1 MKPDAEQS
9 PPPAPPQI
17 LPSPIR
23 SELDAASVRI
33 MLSGESVID
42 WPRLQFRTDEE
53 LDAFIKLQ
61 EFDLT
66 SARDR
71 AHIADLQ
78 REAFIYLEDVLRYHI
93 PEEVRRVQD
102 VRDLLRFASQRTG
115 LKKNRVYACMALK
128 VMHILHHL
136 IARELLFNA
145 TLSEAQLAELM
156 SKKVYEGIDKMR
168 AAGIPVVEYAG
179 GRKTRHSLVTKLLA
193 KRETIAS
200 QIFDKTRFRI
210 VVKSEK
216 DVVPT
221 LLFMAR
227 HIFPFNYTIPGQ
239 ADNSLLDLIKAA
251 DTYDLSPKLR
261 KHLFSQKHGA
271 AQQQNEF
278 SGRSYRTINFV
289 VDVPLRISEHLRTMS
304 PPLDARFGE
313 IVFVLAEFQLVDA
326 VTAENNEKG
335 ENTHARYK
343 ARQEQRVRVRL
354 EAGSMRKR
362 KRTNVRPGS

>member
-1 MKPDAEQS
+1 MRTEPL
-9 PPPAPPQI
+9 APTPLQAAI
-17 LPSPIR
+17 A

-33 MLSGESVID
+33 MLTGESVID
-42 WPRLQFRTDEE
+42 WPRLQFRDEADF
-53 LDAFIKLQ
+53 DAFIALQ
-61 EFDLT
+61 EFELT
-66 SARDR
+66 RPGDR
-71 AHIADLQ
+71 AHVGDLQ
-78 REAFIYLEDVLRYHI
+78 REAFVYLEDVLRYHI
-93 PEEVRRVQD
+93 PEEIRRITD

-115 LKKNRVYACMALK
+115 LKRNRVYACMTLK

-145 TLSEAQLAELM
+145 TLSEAQLAEIM

-210 VVKSEK
+210 VVRTEK

-221 LLFMAR
+221 LLFMVR

-239 ADNSLLDLIKAA
+239 ADNSLLDLVQVA
-251 DTYDLSPKLR
+251 DQNGLSDKLK
-261 KHLFSQKHGA
+261 KHLFPQRHASGQP
-271 AQQQNEF
+271 QNEF

-289 VDVPLRISEHLRTMS
+289 VDVPLRISEHLRTMN
-304 PPLDARFGE
+304 PPPDPRLGE

-354 EAGSMRKR
+354 EAGSMKKRRK
-362 KRTNVRPGS
+362 KMD

>member
-1 MKPDAEQS
+1 VKS
-9 PPPAPPQI
+9 F
-17 LPSPIR
+17 ST
-23 SELDAASVRI
+23 SLDAVSVRI

-42 WPRLQFRTDEE
+42 WPRLEFNTDADI
-53 LDAFIKLQ
+53 DAFIKLQ
-61 EFDLT
+61 EFNLD
-66 SARDR
+66 AQPDR
-71 AHIADLQ
+71 EHVADLQ
-78 REAFIYLEDVLRYHI
+78 REAFVYLEDVLRYHI
-93 PEEVRRVQD
+93 PDEIRGITD

-115 LKKNRVYACMALK
+115 LKKNRVYACMTLK

-145 TLSEAQLAELM
+145 TLSEAQLAEIM

-239 ADNSLLDLIKAA
+239 ADNSLLDLLKVA
-251 DTYDLSPKLR
+251 DQYELTPKVR
-261 KHLFSQKHGA
+261 RHLLPSRHGA
-271 AQQQNEF
+271 AQPANEF

-289 VDVPLRISEHLRTMS
+289 VDVPLRISEHLRSMD
-304 PPLDARFGE
+304 PPLDPRFGE

-326 VTAENNEKG
+326 QTAENNEKG

-343 ARQEQRVRVRL
+343 ARQEQRVRMRL
-354 EAGSMRKR
+354 EAGSLKRRK
-362 KRTNVRPGS
+362 KKHTS

>member
-1 MKPDAEQS
+1 MKHIAS
-9 PPPAPPQI
+9 N
-17 LPSPIR
+17 
-23 SELDAASVRI
+23 LDATSLRI

-42 WPRLQFRTDEE
+42 WPRLQFQTDEDI
-53 LDAFIKLQ
+53 DAFIKLQ
-61 EFDLT
+61 EFDVG
-66 SARDR
+66 RDR
-71 AHIADLQ
+71 AHVADLQ
-78 REAFIYLEDVLRYHI
+78 REAFIYLEEVLRYHI
-93 PEEVRRVQD
+93 PEEIRRITD
-102 VRDLLRFASQRTG
+102 VRDLLRFASQREG
-115 LKKNRVYACMALK
+115 IKRNRVYACMTLK

-210 VVKSEK
+210 VVKEQK
-216 DVVPT
+216 DLVPT
-221 LLFMAR
+221 LLFMVR

-239 ADNSLLDLIKAA
+239 ADNSLLDVIKLAEDEALPPTIKKSLIPTSSK
-251 DTYDLSPKLR
+251 S
-261 KHLFSQKHGA
+261 
-271 AQQQNEF
+271 AQSQNEF

-289 VDVPLRISEHLRTMS
+289 VDVPLRVSEHLRTMN
-304 PPLDARFGE
+304 PPLDPRLGE
-313 IVFVLAEFQLVDA
+313 IVFVLAEFQLVDE

-343 ARQEQRVRVRL
+343 ARQEQRVRARL
-354 EAGSMRKR
+354 EAGNIK
-362 KRTNVRPGS
+362 KKAPKKKKAGG